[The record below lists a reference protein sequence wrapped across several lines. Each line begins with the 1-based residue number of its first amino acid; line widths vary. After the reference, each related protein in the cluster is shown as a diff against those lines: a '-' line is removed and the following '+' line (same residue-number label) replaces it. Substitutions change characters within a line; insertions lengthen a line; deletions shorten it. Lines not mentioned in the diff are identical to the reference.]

1 MHFVGYI
8 SFAMVTDLPPIHR
21 SIGRII
27 HYVRLERGMRQAE
40 LALLTGLKQ
49 PNLSRIENGL
59 VIPRAST
66 LEKVALALSVNLKEL
81 LSEDKVR
88 EVETKWGAALSPRNA
103 GQLIAGK
110 LLATPFYPL
119 DAESGPAWRGPMSAR
134 PILTLQLPTIF
145 IKAGVSEEDDED
157 DKKRGRGVTG
167 PVIFALRWWDNSM
180 NAADGAQPSF
190 SSGDILVFCSVPDP
204 LSGDLVLAITP
215 EATIFRR
222 MEFVD
227 NGASYRFTAL
237 NPSFSARTV
246 AKNFVQ
252 GIWRLAGRMQVF

>member
-1 MHFVGYI
+1 MNE
-8 SFAMVTDLPPIHR
+8 LPPIHR

-66 LEKVALALSVNLKEL
+66 LEKVALALSVNIKEL
-81 LSEDKVR
+81 LSDDKVR

-119 DAESGPAWRGPMSAR
+119 DAESGPAWRGPMSGR
-134 PILTLQLPTIF
+134 PILTLQLPTVF
-145 IKAGVSEEDDED
+145 IKAGTIEEDD
-157 DKKRGRGVTG
+157 DKKKNKAAAG
-167 PVIFALRWWDNSM
+167 PVIFALRWWDQSM
-180 NAADGAQPSF
+180 QAPENNQPSF
-190 SSGDILVFCSVPDP
+190 ANGEILVFCSVPDVV
-204 LSGDLVLAITP
+204 SGDLVLAITQ

-222 MEFVD
+222 MEVVD
-227 NGASYRFTAL
+227 GGAGYRFTAL
-237 NPSFSARTV
+237 NPSYSSRTV
-246 AKNFVQ
+246 AKSFVQ
-252 GIWRLAGRMQVF
+252 GLWRLAGRMQVY